1 MANQLVT
8 AIADMQE
15 EEAIR
20 LTQEMLD
27 AGEDPAHI
35 LALCQQAMAL
45 VGQRYEAGEYFLP
58 ELIMSGE
65 MLRRISEIV
74 KPRLVAQTEGS
85 RRLGKVVIGT
95 VRGDIHDLGKDI
107 VAFMLDVNGFEVHDL
122 GIDVPEEKFVEAVRE
137 VQPDVVGLSGFLT
150 LTYDSMKTTVDA
162 LVAAGLRNNAK
173 IMVGGGQID
182 DRIREYTGADA
193 YGVSAMAAVTL
204 CKQWVGAS

>member
-193 YGVSAMAAVTL
+193 YVTNAMAAVSL
-204 CKQWVGAS
+204 AKQWVGAS

>member
-122 GIDVPEEKFVEAVRE
+122 GIDVPEEKFVQAVRE